1 MDYNCRDIPMKLDV
15 NHQPLNF
22 DIYLNHR
29 IVIPRTCIDER
40 PYDFQIELDALEK
53 VNNILERSV
62 SSSVINDS
70 KPSPTTNKTDAI
82 ITNEP
87 EINGSTLM
95 NHILE
100 TEAPTIDTPTD
111 PTIPPPIPP
120 HRTLCNDLS
129 LKHTTPAPMNPTL
142 PETPQSISV
151 SLVTVQPT
159 CPREMPLMPTKNLI
173 TATKTM
179 NDGIDTTE
187 YSNNSNSITQQRA
200 NKSDNI
206 QYPNQATQVN
216 QINLRDFEDIHYN
229 PFDHLELQTIDERR
243 ELGLV
248 FQAQYAKSS
257 SDESSVHR
265 NHL

>member
-29 IVIPRTCIDER
+29 IVIPKTCIEEK

-53 VNNILERSV
+53 VNTILERTV
-62 SSSVINDS
+62 SSGVINNS
-70 KPSPTTNKTDAI
+70 QLSPTTDTTTDQ
-82 ITNEP
+82 TNIG
-87 EINGSTLM
+87 EIEGVGL
-95 NHILE
+95 NHIFE
-100 TEAPTIDTPTD
+100 SGSPTIDTQTD
-111 PTIPPPIPP
+111 LSSPPPIPP
-120 HRTLCNDLS
+120 HKTLCNNQLS
-129 LKHTTPAPMNPTL
+129 D
-142 PETPQSISV
+142 SISIPPLDQAHPEI
-151 SLVTVQPT
+151 SQSTNSFTTVTVQPT
-159 CPREMPLMPTKNLI
+159 CPREMPLMPTKNPI
-173 TATKTM
+173 TATKTT
-179 NDGIDTTE
+179 NDSVDSTDHL
-187 YSNNSNSITQQRA
+187 SNSNSITQEQA

-206 QYPNQATQVN
+206 HKSDQGSQVN
-216 QINLRDFEDIHYN
+216 QINPRDFEDIHYN

-248 FQAQYAKSS
+248 FQALHAKSS